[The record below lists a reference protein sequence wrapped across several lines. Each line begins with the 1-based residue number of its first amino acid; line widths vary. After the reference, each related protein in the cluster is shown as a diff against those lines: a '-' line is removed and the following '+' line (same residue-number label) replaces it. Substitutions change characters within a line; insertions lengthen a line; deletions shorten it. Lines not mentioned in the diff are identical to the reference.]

1 MHKIKLHKT
10 SKCLWPIYID
20 TFVVK
25 WIFFCFFLDI
35 FINHFPKI
43 RHSILQGISA
53 TLKHWPHPFLT
64 SPFLHPLAKKILNL
78 SDPCPTPFWGTPLQN
93 FGELDSRPWNVPSS
107 KKVKTYFKKKQQI
120 VNNWKEHLWML
131 KLGFF

>member
-20 TFVVK
+20 TFVVN
-25 WIFFCFFLDI
+25 WMFFCFSLDI

-43 RHSILQGISA
+43 CHSVLQGISA
-53 TLKHWPHPFLT
+53 TLKYWPHPFLT
-64 SPFLHPLAKKILNL
+64 SPLLNPPAKKTLNL
-78 SDPCPTPFWGTPLQN
+78 PDPYPPPFWATPLK
-93 FGELDSRPWNVPSS
+93 FWRTWLPPWNVASS
-107 KKVKTYFKKKQQI
+107 KKVKIYFKKKQI
-120 VNNWKEHLWML
+120 ANNWKEHLWML

>member
-1 MHKIKLHKT
+1 MSVTHIYRYI
-10 SKCLWPIYID
+10 CCEYID

-43 RHSILQGISA
+43 RHSVLQGISA
-53 TLKHWPHPFLT
+53 TLKYWPHHFLT
-64 SPFLHPLAKKILNL
+64 SPLLPPLAKKNYKSVRLLPL
-78 SDPCPTPFWGTPLQN
+78 SCLINPPSKFWRTWLP
-93 FGELDSRPWNVPSS
+93 PWNVASS
-107 KKVKTYFKKKQQI
+107 KKVKIYFKKKQI
-120 VNNWKEHLWML
+120 ANNWKEHLWML